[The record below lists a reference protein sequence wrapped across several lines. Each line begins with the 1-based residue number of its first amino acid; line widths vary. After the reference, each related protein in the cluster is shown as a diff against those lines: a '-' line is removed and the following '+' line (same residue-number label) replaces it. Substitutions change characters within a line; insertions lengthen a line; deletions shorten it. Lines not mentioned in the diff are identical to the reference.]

1 MASLIMDY
9 LNTGGSGAIGK
20 EEWDTILAPP
30 GGAHENIDMEILR
43 NTILERFNQWAPT
56 PHSPYD
62 RNRVPL
68 LDLLA
73 QQRLG
78 GAQSL
83 GMPNLGMEH
92 TPSPMSQFLGPESK
106 PPMGRMGRR
115 VERPNLGMEY
125 VPSPPNP
132 FVGPEGASL
141 MSGMALPQER
151 ALAPEET
158 LNLLERLLKSLK
170 KKK

>member
-83 GMPNLGMEH
+83 GMPNLGME
-92 TPSPMSQFLGPESK
+92 
-106 PPMGRMGRR
+106 
-115 VERPNLGMEY
+115 Y

-132 FVGPEGASL
+132 FGGPEGASL